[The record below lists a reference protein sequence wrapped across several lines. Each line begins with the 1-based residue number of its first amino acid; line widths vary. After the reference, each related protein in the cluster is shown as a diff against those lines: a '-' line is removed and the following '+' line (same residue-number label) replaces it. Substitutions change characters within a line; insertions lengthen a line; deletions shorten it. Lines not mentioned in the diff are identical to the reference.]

1 MVPIRPSAEKQDTG
15 AETTRLLMDEYE
27 AQPTDIRRNGET
39 AIPRDARTNAAD
51 EFLYEVEVVRKDECC
66 HEQKVGYSRHAIN
79 PFFLF
84 VKSFNLK
91 SLFINE
97 N

>member
-1 MVPIRPSAEKQDTG
+1 MVPIRPPVEKQDTG

-39 AIPRDARTNAAD
+39 AIPRDARTNTVD
-51 EFLYEVEVVRKDECC
+51 ELLYEAEVVRKDECC

-79 PFFLF
+79 SPPIFFFLY
-84 VKSFNLK
+84 
-91 SLFINE
+91 E
-97 N
+97 NF